1 MRFFLG
7 TLTQYYSTVR
17 PLDDPD
23 WEVVAGAVSAW
34 RHWVSK
40 ELPHALDWD
49 ESPTAPFETVE
60 VGDKDWGALW
70 LLIAYAAPDS
80 PQPPA
85 TVAENWQ
92 DDLQIL
98 KQLGSHRHPYCQV
111 IRPRIWLPDAADLM
125 FRTSEL
131 NEEMTWVG
139 SSDQLARDLVA
150 LKFRWRGELRD
161 QPELEERLERMC
173 DVLGQ
178 LARRSSEFRLP
189 LRLISD

>member
-1 MRFFLG
+1 MKFYLG
-7 TLTQYYSTVR
+7 TLTRYYSSVR

-23 WEVVAGAVSAW
+23 PEVVAGAVSAW
-34 RHWVSK
+34 KHWLNK
-40 ELPHALDWD
+40 GLPHALDWD

-80 PQPPA
+80 PAPPA
-85 TVAENWQ
+85 TVADDWQ
-92 DDLQIL
+92 DDPQIE
-98 KQLGSHRHPYCQV
+98 QALGSHQHPFCQV
-111 IRPRIWLPDAADLM
+111 IRPTLWLPDAADLM
-125 FRTSEL
+125 FRTREL

-139 SSDQLARDLVA
+139 SSDQMARDLVA
-150 LKFRWRGELRD
+150 LKFHWRGGLKD

-178 LARRSSEFRLP
+178 LARRSGEFRLP
-189 LRLISD
+189 LRLISG